1 MDNPVYLLLMLLNLN
16 VVFFHKSKI
25 RILFYIYLS
34 MEACESW
41 DFLLKRGQFITGQ
54 ANLSFSYAGS
64 NFFLVLS
71 SQFK

>member
-1 MDNPVYLLLMLLNLN
+1 MDNLVYLLLMLLNLN

-34 MEACESW
+34 LEVSESW
-41 DFLLKRGQFITGQ
+41 DFLLKIGQFITGQ

-64 NFFLVLS
+64 NFFFVLS